1 MNAFDTQYALSTK
14 ANKGERHRIAFV
26 QACWHRDI
34 VDRCKTAFLETMQSQ
49 DYAQEDIDFY
59 EVPGVF
65 EIPLH
70 VKMLAQSRKY
80 AGIAA
85 AGLIVNGGIYRHDF
99 VSTAVINGL
108 MQVQLETG
116 TPVFS
121 AVLTPH
127 NFHSSEEH
135 ATFFREHFVV
145 KGAEVAKACVET
157 VRKIASLATV

>member
-1 MNAFDTQYALSTK
+1 MNAFETKHSLSTN
-14 ANKGERHRIAFV
+14 ANEGERRIAFV

-34 VDRCKTAFLETMQSQ
+34 VDQCKIAFLETMHSQ
-49 DYAQEDIDFY
+49 DYTLEHVDLY

-70 VKMLAQSRKY
+70 AKLLAQSGKY
-80 AGIAA
+80 AGIVA

-116 TPVFS
+116 TPVFT

-135 ATFFREHFVV
+135 ITFFREHFVV

>member
-1 MNAFDTQYALSTK
+1 MNAFDTQYALSNK
-14 ANKGERHRIAFV
+14 ANEGERRRIAFV

-34 VDRCKTAFLETMQSQ
+34 VDQCKTTFLETMECQ
-49 DYAQEDIDFY
+49 DYAREDIDLY

-70 VKMLAQSRKY
+70 VKMLAQSGKY
-80 AGIAA
+80 AGIVAS
-85 AGLIVNGGIYRHDF
+85 GLIVNGGIYRHDF

-135 ATFFREHFVV
+135 VAFFRDHFAV
-145 KGAEVAKACVET
+145 KGVEVAKACAHT
-157 VRKIASLATV
+157 VSKIASLAAV